1 MKQILAII
9 FVVVPIVGSVCLG
22 QDTRPTSQ
30 VSSSPNS
37 AQPQQTPGGDRQTDE
52 AGTIPLQLTK
62 SLDARKLK
70 AGDPVEAKV
79 AADLRIGDGT
89 VVPHGSK
96 VLGHVTKAS
105 ARAKG
110 DSDSELGIA
119 FDQIVLKDG
128 KQVPLKASIQ
138 AVGPPPSYGPEPT
151 QMGGGAPIPNTGAPG
166 PIGGA
171 NPAGLGPPQPNFPSN
186 PSAGTA
192 PPPSQ
197 GDQQNS
203 AQITPQ
209 STGVVGLHD
218 LQLEQGSIL
227 ASSGKDVKLEAG
239 SQLLLR
245 VQNQ

>member
-1 MKQILAII
+1 MKQMLAII
-9 FVVVPIVGSVCLG
+9 VVLIGGSFCLG
-22 QDTRPTSQ
+22 QDTRPASTPAQ

-37 AQPQQTPGGDRQTDE
+37 AQQQQPSPGDQQTDQ
-52 AGTIPLQLTK
+52 AGTIPVQLAK

-79 AADLRIGDGT
+79 TADLHMGDGT
-89 VVPHGSK
+89 IIPRGSN
-96 VLGHVTKAS
+96 VTGHVTKAS

-110 DSDSELGIA
+110 DPESELGLV
-119 FDQIVLKDG
+119 FDRISLKSGRDIPV
-128 KQVPLKASIQ
+128 KTSIQ
-138 AVGPPPSYGPEPT
+138 AVGPPPNYGPAPA
-151 QMGGGAPIPNTGAPG
+151 QMGDGAPIPNTGAPG

-203 AQITPQ
+203 AQITLQ
-209 STGVVGLHD
+209 STGGCGIERSATRARLHPRF
-218 LQLEQGSIL
+218 QRKGC
-227 ASSGKDVKLEAG
+227 
-239 SQLLLR
+239 
-245 VQNQ
+245 